1 MRNDENVPF
10 PIVKTDATLKY
21 KIYKWSLC
29 ITRASPQVMENMI
42 GKYPSW
48 RPVHID
54 IICSSKYQM
63 KSYIIPWSVIYS
75 GTSFRAG
82 WLESDHQWTSTP
94 PNVY

>member
-1 MRNDENVPF
+1 MRNDEDVPF

-75 GTSFRAG
+75 GTSFRAV
-82 WLESDHQWTSTP
+82 D
-94 PNVY
+94 